1 MSRIIFYL
9 VFAAIISLP
18 IATAAQSK
26 ADQSRNRPQTRE
38 ILTNESVIN
47 LVKAGF
53 KEKTVISIILSSP
66 VSFDVTTPKLIE
78 LKKRGVSER
87 IVLMMMQRQEMM
99 AQGYALSD
107 LQEDQLFF
115 RPEDEEFFNAPPK
128 LKIPSEQRGSNDGNE
143 SSVFGS
149 RSGSQSRTSRGGLN
163 GESSNE
169 GEVSGSAKVRI
180 IRPPSEG
187 SSNGPKLERA
197 RKLDNQ
203 AIIDMAQA
211 FFSDG
216 TIIRKIENTHV
227 DFDLSES
234 GLAELRRNRVSDRVI
249 KAMQTAM
256 EEDQPSK
263 NEK

>member
-1 MSRIIFYL
+1 MSRI
-9 VFAAIISLP
+9 VFCLFVAAIISLP

-26 ADQSRNRPQTRE
+26 NSQSKRSQPTRE

-87 IVLMMMQRQEMM
+87 IVLVMMQRQELA
-99 AQGYALSD
+99 AQGAAYAEM
-107 LQEDQLFF
+107 QEDQLFF
-115 RPEDEEFFNAPPK
+115 RPEDEDFFNAPPK
-128 LKIPSEQRGSNDGNE
+128 LRVPSDQRGSNDGEE

-149 RSGSQSRTSRGGLN
+149 RSGNQSRTNRGGLN

-187 SSNGPKLERA
+187 GGPKLERA

-211 FFSDG
+211 FFSEG
-216 TIIRKIENTHV
+216 TILRKIENTHV
-227 DFDLSES
+227 DFDLSAN
-234 GLAELRRNRVSDRVI
+234 GLAELRRNRVSERII
-249 KAMQTAM
+249 KAMQDAM
-256 EEDQPSK
+256 QEEQPGK